1 MTGQL
6 AVTRAALD
14 AVLAHARESLPD
26 ECCGLLLGLSG
37 DAPADEAARF
47 DNLADRYHA
56 ADPAAF
62 PRTARTAYVMDASR
76 VRAAIAR
83 GAATGRPVRAIYHSH
98 PARGAY
104 FSDEDEAMARAADD
118 LLADVAW
125 LVAGAQGEVRAYAY
139 DPVRDAFVERVVTVV
154 SAS

>member
-1 MTGQL
+1 MTGPL
-6 AVTRAALD
+6 AVTSAALD
-14 AVLAHARESLPD
+14 AVLAHAREALPD
-26 ECCGLLLGLSG
+26 ECCGLLLG
-37 DAPADEAARF
+37 PVVNTWVDEAARF
-47 DNLADRYHA
+47 ENLADRYHA

-76 VRAAIAR
+76 VRAAIAQ
-83 GAATGRPVRAIYHSH
+83 GAAAGRPVKAIYHSH
-98 PARGAY
+98 PGRGAY

-125 LVAGAQGEVRAYAY
+125 LVAGAHGEVRAYTY
-139 DPVRDAFVERVVTVV
+139 DPTRDAFVERAVAVV

>member
-1 MTGQL
+1 MTGPL
-6 AVTRAALD
+6 AVTSAALD
-14 AVLAHARESLPD
+14 AVLTHAREALPD
-26 ECCGLLLGLSG
+26 ECCGLLLG
-37 DAPADEAARF
+37 PAGNAWVDEAARF
-47 DNLADRYHA
+47 ENLADRYHA

-83 GAATGRPVRAIYHSH
+83 GAATGRPVKAIYHSH
-98 PARGAY
+98 PGRGAY

-125 LVAGAQGEVRAYAY
+125 LVAGANDDVRAYAY
-139 DPVRDAFVERVVTVV
+139 DPARDAFVERAVAVV